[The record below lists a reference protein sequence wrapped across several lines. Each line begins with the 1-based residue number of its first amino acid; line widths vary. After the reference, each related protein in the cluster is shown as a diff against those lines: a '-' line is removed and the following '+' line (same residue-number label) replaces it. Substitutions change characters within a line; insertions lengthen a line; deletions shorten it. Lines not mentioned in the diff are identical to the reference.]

1 MGRDLSQLSVL
12 VVDDSDMMRRTLE
25 AILLSLGVGVVLHAQ
40 NAYEAFE
47 VVCELK
53 PDFVISDWDMAPGDG
68 FVLVDMIRNEPDSP
82 NRYLPVIMLTGHSDK
97 ERVEMARD
105 HGVTEFL
112 AKPVMPKDLLA
123 RVLAIIENPRSFV
136 RSTDYFGP
144 DRRRR
149 ASPDYGGMER
159 RDTDDDPATGE

>member
-1 MGRDLSQLSVL
+1 MGRDLSQLRAL

-25 AILLSLGVGVVLHAQ
+25 AILVSLGVGLVLHARD
-40 NAYEAFE
+40 AYEAYE
-47 VVCELK
+47 VICETN
-53 PDFVISDWDMAPGDG
+53 PDFVVSDWDMEPGDG
-68 FVLVDMIRNEPDSP
+68 FDLVDMIRNEPDSP
-82 NRYLPVIMLTGHSDK
+82 NRYLPVIMLTGHSEK

-112 AKPVMPKDLLA
+112 VKPVTPKDLLA
-123 RVLAIIENPRSFV
+123 RVLAIIENPRPFV

-149 ASPDYGGMER
+149 ESPDYDGPER
-159 RDTDDDPATGE
+159 RDDDDDSFLV